1 MNLEQKYN
9 FDNGEELVK
18 FLNKIFTNSSIAKKA
33 PDIMKF
39 FILTRNYGQ
48 HGKDAYIKRILN
60 GDDVEKLAAQ
70 AIIKGIS
77 SEGKKVNVKTFTET
91 VIKNYIENGYYFYS
105 FSDSYKELIEQNG
118 LKINKIMFSDIDS
131 QRFADI
137 METYMDSSYFKKVLT
152 QITLTG
158 ALDDEST
165 INEGIQSPEW
175 LKMFLL
181 YSCPNNQIED
191 IWNRGDYNQLVS
203 IAKNSIEIV
212 KENMMKKRMYSKED
226 YHFLQ
231 KFILSQVKQRFENGN
246 NKLGIVLIPKSA
258 KIQGLPKLPTC
269 EDLRMIGF
277 YNLLAFSKTDYHNIL
292 TTISSVLFNSTICI
306 NTEISK
312 ENISIVSFSV
322 NKAHVKEQ
330 VEDFFENIDQQEEY
344 DTRNE
349 EITKPL
355 NNIENIPKSVEENHD
370 IIKKETDESANKE
383 IDKYLEHLKEVLPVS
398 SVGLH
403 GFSCDSID
411 EIDEKINSISDKG
424 LNISDNARGG
434 VYYNCQ
440 MFGYY
445 PFSSID
451 KKQVACEMQKYKY
464 NVDNQTNFVNVIVA
478 IPTTMISANGK
489 EYFLGKLE
497 PNFRTGWYQKDN
509 ANATQIP
516 INEFIE
522 EQANIPSE
530 FIYGFYVGN
539 CENEGNETFKINSNY
554 IGLKTKEDQAI
565 FFEQIKN
572 KLLGEY
578 RMLATD
584 VTDEEIQTYKD
595 FYQKFGKPATYYNQL
610 REYQHQE
617 KINSPK

>member
-18 FLNKIFTNSSIAKKA
+18 FFNKIFTNSSIAKKA

-60 GDDVEKLAAQ
+60 GDDVEKLATQ

-77 SEGKKVNVKTFTET
+77 TEGKKVNVKTFTET
-91 VIKNYIENGYYFYS
+91 VIKNYIEKGYYFYS

-118 LKINKIMFSDIDS
+118 LNINKIMFSNNE
-131 QRFADI
+131 QERFSDI

-158 ALDDEST
+158 ALNDEST

-181 YSCPNNQIED
+181 YSCPNNQIESV
-191 IWNRGDYNQLVS
+191 WNAGDYNELVT
-203 IAKNSIEIV
+203 IAKKSIEIV

-226 YHFLQ
+226 YQFLQ
-231 KFILSQVKQRFENGN
+231 KFILAQVKQRFEKGN
-246 NKLGIVLIPKSA
+246 NKLDIALIPKNA
-258 KIQGLPKLPTC
+258 KVQGLPKLPTC
-269 EDLRMIGF
+269 EDLRIVGF
-277 YNLLAFSKTDYHNIL
+277 YNLLAFSKTDYYNIL

-306 NTEISK
+306 NSEISK
-312 ENISIVSFSV
+312 ANVLLVSLAT
-322 NKAHVKEQ
+322 NKSSTKEQ
-330 VEDFFENIDQQEEY
+330 VEDFFENVDQQEEY
-344 DTRNE
+344 
-349 EITKPL
+349 
-355 NNIENIPKSVEENHD
+355 NIESQENIQVQNNNLNSQ
-370 IIKKETDESANKE
+370 ETNKE
-383 IDKYLEHLKEVLPVS
+383 RAIEVANESLNQEVDKYLEHLKEVLPVS
-398 SVGLH
+398 SVGVH
-403 GFSCDSID
+403 GFSCSSED

-424 LNISDNARGG
+424 LNISENARGG

-445 PFSSID
+445 PFNTID
-451 KKQVACEMQKYKY
+451 KKQVICEMQKYKY
-464 NVDNQTNFVNVIVA
+464 NVDNQNNFVNVIIA
-478 IPTTMISANGK
+478 IPTTMTSSSGK
-489 EYFLGKLE
+489 KYFLGKLE

-522 EQANIPSE
+522 ERANIPSE
-530 FIYGFYVGN
+530 FIYGFYVGK
-539 CENEGNETFKINSNY
+539 NEDSGNETFKINSNY
-554 IGLKTKEDQAI
+554 IGLKSKEDQAT

-584 VTDEEIQTYKD
+584 VTEDEIQTYKD
-595 FYQKFGKPATYYNQL
+595 FYQKFGKTATYYNQL

-617 KINSPK
+617 KINSSK

>member
-9 FDNGEELVK
+9 FDNGEELAK
-18 FLNKIFTNSSIAKKA
+18 FLNKIFTNSTIAKKA
-33 PDIMKF
+33 PDVMKF

-48 HGKDAYIKRILN
+48 HGKDAYIKRILS
-60 GDDVEKLAAQ
+60 GDDVEKLATQ
-70 AIIKGIS
+70 IIIKGLTA
-77 SEGKKVNVKTFTET
+77 EGKKVNVKTFTET

-105 FSDSYKELIEQNG
+105 FSDSYKELIDQNG
-118 LKINKIMFSDIDS
+118 LNIYKIMFTDDE
-131 QRFADI
+131 QKRFSDI
-137 METYMDSSYFKKVLT
+137 MENYMDSSYFKKVLT

-158 ALDDEST
+158 ALNAESS
-165 INEGIQSPEW
+165 IEDAVQSPEW

-181 YSCPNNQIED
+181 YSCKNNQIED
-191 IWNRGDYNQLVS
+191 VWNSGNYDELIS

-231 KFILSQVKQRFENGN
+231 KFIISQVEKRFKNGN
-246 NKLGIVLIPKSA
+246 NKLGIALIPKSA

-269 EDLRMIGF
+269 EDLRIVGF
-277 YNLLAFSKTDYHNIL
+277 YNLLAFSKTDYYNIL
-292 TTISSVLFNSTICI
+292 STITSVLFNSTICI
-306 NTEISK
+306 NAEIPR
-312 ENISIVSFSV
+312 ENILIVSFSK
-322 NKAHVKEQ
+322 NKEREKAAA
-330 VEDFFENIDQQEEY
+330 DFFEDIDQQAAYEE
-344 DTRNE
+344 
-349 EITKPL
+349 P
-355 NNIENIPKSVEENHD
+355 
-370 IIKKETDESANKE
+370 NKE
-383 IDKYLEHLKEVLPVS
+383 FLQLNDKKQDCTENNGNDETIERKDSLDEESNKYLEHLKEVLPIS

-403 GFSCDSID
+403 GFSCDSED
-411 EIDEKINSISDKG
+411 EIDEKINSISSEG
-424 LNISDNARGG
+424 LNIAENAKGG

-445 PFSSID
+445 PFNSID
-451 KKQVACEMQKYKY
+451 KKQVVCEMQKYKY
-464 NVDNQTNFVNVIVA
+464 NVGNQNNFVNVIVA
-478 IPTTMISANGK
+478 IPTTMASATGK
-489 EYFLGKLE
+489 EYFLGKIE
-497 PNFRTGWYQKDN
+497 PNFKTGWYQKDN

-522 EQANIPSE
+522 ERANIPSE
-530 FIYGFYVGN
+530 FIYGFYVGKN
-539 CENEGNETFKINSNY
+539 ENLGNETFKINSNY
-554 IGLKTKEDQAI
+554 IGLKSKEDQAT

-584 VTDEEIQTYKD
+584 VTEDEIQTYKD
-595 FYQKFGKPATYYNQL
+595 FYQKFGKTATYYNQL